1 MDTTYFITLLAC
13 CCGERGGLNIL
24 LCLPFLNKWQRNYCE
39 MHKGNIRI
47 PESGALSNFLPSRFL
62 CIRSATLQRSISCLW
77 LGSIRTAAWFG
88 NMCDAQGK
96 CYVTLASSPCLQKGE
111 MGAGRYEIACNI
123 LLKEERTPVNHLGE
137 TARVACRETGRGL
150 NS

>member
-13 CCGERGGLNIL
+13 CCGERGGLNI
-24 LCLPFLNKWQRNYCE
+24 FRKGKQSNKWQRNYCE

-47 PESGALSNFLPSRFL
+47 PESGALSNFLPSHFL

-96 CYVTLASSPCLQKGE
+96 CYVTLASSPRLQKGE
-111 MGAGRYEIACNI
+111 MGAGRYEIVCHV